1 MLIDFS
7 FYRAMDF
14 KYSFRF
20 FIPRNCIVGY
30 KGKSVLQIHLY
41 IFTES
46 IQAYS

>member
-30 KGKSVLQIHLY
+30 KEKSILQIHLY
-41 IFTES
+41 IFRES
-46 IQAYS
+46 IQANS